1 MKTNTR
7 FILLTCLLLCFC
19 ACGRKPYP
27 QSLIV
32 ADSLA
37 SVQPD
42 SAITLLNTMKDSM
55 KAESESTQMYY
66 QLLCIKANDKA
77 YIRHTSDSLILSV
90 LHYYIKKD
98 DKRHLP
104 EAYYYAGRVY
114 RDLEDAPQAL
124 DYFEKALEVSP
135 KDANYLLKSKI
146 YSQMGTLFLYQK
158 TYDEALKMFKEAQ
171 KCDIALKDSIG
182 MIFNLKDIADAY
194 RCIDKNDSSLYY
206 FRKAYDL
213 ANIHKD
219 YELMALVQSQ
229 IASLYTELGKYD
241 LAQQALQPS
250 LDSLN
255 IPSKSGIFSIASELY
270 NKIGL
275 IDSAIYYYKE
285 LLQCGT
291 IYAKQSAHEGL
302 AQIAINRSNP
312 QEALL
317 QLRQY
322 IQCTDSIHKITDTET
337 IRRLNSLYNYQLREK
352 ANNQLTA
359 ENKQKQNLIIIIS
372 LISLFILVL
381 LFAYLQ
387 YARRKNLQLRNQLEK
402 LEQLKDEQY
411 RKSDRFI
418 EENKQKIEELEQK
431 LQEANQANYALKTQ
445 LEEQIEMT
453 LCVNKQAEIELARR
467 KQANTILLESEIYKY
482 IQKQL
487 STTKVS
493 KKLISNNDWKELEE
507 TINATYKGFTENLRK
522 LCELNDHEYHVCL
535 LIKINKS
542 PMDIAKLTAH
552 SKEAITS
559 TRRRLYEKV
568 FCKKGS
574 PKDWDDFI
582 FSL

>member
-291 IYAKQSAHEGL
+291 IYAKQSAHEDL

>member
-42 SAITLLNTMKDSM
+42 SAIALLNTMKDSM

-372 LISLFILVL
+372 LISLFIFVL

>member
-42 SAITLLNTMKDSM
+42 SAIALLNTMKDSM

>member
-37 SVQPD
+37 NVQPD
-42 SAITLLNTMKDSM
+42 SAIALLNTMKDSM
-55 KAESESTQMYY
+55 RAESESTQMYY

-98 DKRHLP
+98 DERHLP

-114 RDLEDAPQAL
+114 RDLGDAPQAL
-124 DYFEKALEVSP
+124 AYFAKAIEASP
-135 KDANYLLKSKI
+135 KDANQRLKSKI

-250 LDSLN
+250 LKNID
-255 IPSKSGIFSIASELY
+255 IPSKSGIYSIASKLY
-270 NKIGL
+270 RQTGR
-275 IDSAIYYYKE
+275 IDSAIHYYKE

-291 IYAKQSAHEGL
+291 IYAKQSAHKSL
-302 AQIAINRSNP
+302 AQIAIDHNSP

-317 QLRQY
+317 HLRQY

-352 ANNQLTA
+352 VNKQLMA
-359 ENKQKQNLIIIIS
+359 ENEQKQNFIIIIS
-372 LISLFILVL
+372 LISLFALVL

-387 YARRKNLQLRNQLEK
+387 YARRKNLQLKIQLEK

-411 RKSDRFI
+411 RKSNRFI
-418 EENKQKIEELEQK
+418 EENKRKIKELEQK
-431 LQEANQANYALKTQ
+431 IQEGSQANNVLKAQ

-453 LCVNKQAEIELARR
+453 LCANKQAEIELTRR
-467 KQANTILLESEIYKY
+467 KQAGTVLFESIIYKY
-482 IQKQL
+482 IQEQL
-487 STTKVS
+487 NTTKVS
-493 KKLISNNDWKELEE
+493 KKLLSNDNWKELEE

-535 LIKINKS
+535 LIKIHKS
-542 PMDIAKLTAH
+542 PIEIAKLTVH

-582 FSL
+582 YSL

>member
-1 MKTNTR
+1 MKTNTQ

-42 SAITLLNTMKDSM
+42 SAIALLNTMKDSM